1 MRHQQYASNQS
12 TVGTESHYRQS
23 VQSIET
29 ARLSTAQ
36 YLAYFT
42 EQGAKTATEIGK
54 LAVKH
59 AAQFGDLPPT
69 LANLSATSL
78 HKRENKGELTDTQA
92 KAVRWLW
99 SIETRARQVLRV
111 AQPETVAT
119 QAQTTAASVTPGA
132 PEPQAEPATA
142 KAKKL
147 PNLDTLPVQRAAI
160 AAVMQLLEQGIAS
173 ESWQEIADARK
184 MLSGLLA

>member
-1 MRHQQYASNQS
+1 MRRQQYASNQA
-12 TVGTESHYRQS
+12 TVGTEAHYRQS

-59 AAQFGDLPPT
+59 AAQFGDLPT
-69 LANLSATSL
+69 SLANLSPTSL
-78 HKRENKGELTDTQA
+78 HKRESRKELTDAQA

-111 AQPETVAT
+111 AQPETAT
-119 QAQTTAASVTPGA
+119 QAQTTASSVTPGA
-132 PEPQAEPATA
+132 PEPQATPATT

-160 AAVMQLLEQGIAS
+160 AAVMQLLEQGMAS

>member
-111 AQPETVAT
+111 AQPETAV
-119 QAQTTAASVTPGA
+119 QAQTTAASVAPTPA
-132 PEPQAEPATA
+132 PTEQAQTT
-142 KAKKL
+142 KKTKL
-147 PNLDTLPVQRAAI
+147 PNLETLPVQRAAI
-160 AAVMQLLEQGIAS
+160 AAVMQLLEQGMAA

>member
-1 MRHQQYASNQS
+1 MRQQQYASNQA
-12 TVGTESHYRQS
+12 TVGTEAHYRQS

-59 AAQFGDLPPT
+59 AAQFGDLPAA
-69 LANLSATSL
+69 LANLSPTSL
-78 HKRENKGELTDTQA
+78 HKRESRKELTDAQA

-111 AQPETVAT
+111 TPQPEAAT

-132 PEPQAEPATA
+132 TEPQATPATT

-160 AAVMQLLEQGIAS
+160 AAVMQLLEQGMAS

>member
-1 MRHQQYASNQS
+1 MRQQQYASNQA
-12 TVGTESHYRQS
+12 TVGTEAHYRQS

-59 AAQFGDLPPT
+59 AALFGDLPAA
-69 LANLSATSL
+69 LANLSPTSL
-78 HKRENKGELTDTQA
+78 HKREGRKELTDAQA

-111 AQPETVAT
+111 AQPETTT
-119 QAQTTAASVTPGA
+119 QVQTTAASVTPTAAQA
-132 PEPQAEPATA
+132 PEPTA
-142 KAKKL
+142 AKSSKKL

-160 AAVMQLLEQGIAS
+160 AAVMQLLEQGMAS